1 MDAVTRGVPRAA
13 ISEPVVRE
21 EREVR
26 EVTERRTWKHGGQN
40 NVVSASVM
48 A

>member
-13 ISEPVVRE
+13 ISEPIVRE

-26 EVTERRTWKHGGQN
+26 EVTEQRTWKHGQN